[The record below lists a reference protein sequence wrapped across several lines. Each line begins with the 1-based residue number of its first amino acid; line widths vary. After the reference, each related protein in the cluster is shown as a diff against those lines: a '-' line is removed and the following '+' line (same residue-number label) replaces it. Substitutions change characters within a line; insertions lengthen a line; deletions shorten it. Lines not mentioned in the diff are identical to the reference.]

1 MVDETFFD
9 VFPLTWLDGSV
20 KEFATPSTVVL
31 NRTMARTF
39 FGDEPAV
46 GKYLQNGDGTR
57 FRVVGVYED
66 MPANSS
72 IAHQSFINLGEQYLE
87 DEGEWSFSAY
97 LKLRDPKEAKA
108 TQARVTESLL
118 EYFGG
123 NAEDATDEDRD
134 EFRRE
139 FRISNLHKAYFLQ
152 DMYPS
157 VSTVNKSM
165 TITLLA
171 IALLLIVIAIINF
184 INFSF
189 AEIPFRIKSIN
200 TRKVLGASRRSLIR
214 SLLLRAAVL
223 ALVAFG
229 LSCLFLRV
237 VAGTSWASGVAESM
251 TVRDY
256 VAIILPM
263 LGVTLCAAVV
273 AGLAPALYSTSQ
285 PAALVLKGSYAMS
298 FKGKTLRN
306 ALVGLQFVLSFV
318 FILLGLYVDAQLR
331 FMKNKDMGFRQENVL
346 QVGCSQRAGGQL
358 EALKGQLLQNPS
370 ILAVTASD
378 NVIVGESRMSWG
390 RRADDGTQVN
400 MEVLPVADDFI
411 DFFGLQIVDGRDFLP
426 SDTQSESGCFIV
438 NEAFMQRYPQFHVG
452 SYIEGHET
460 MSPIVGVVKDFY
472 SKSLHH
478 GVEPLVLYNWGSDP
492 WRNHGVLYIRV
503 AEGADFK
510 AVSDYVKNTIC
521 SLDPALTPSQLNVRR
536 LGEWIGSLYVVESVL
551 HKLVTIASIVSTVLC
566 GISMALAVL
575 LAEALSPSVS
585 RMLVYPVS
593 VFKAITPG
601 NVLLV
606 LAFVVV
612 LGILAGIVPALLIQR
627 TQPIEI
633 VRGTLRL
640 KTKTVYSKVIII
652 VQNVVTVVMLVC
664 AFTMWLQIRH
674 MISADLG
681 YNTKD
686 ILVVGNG
693 FGQSGALRPMV
704 DRLRAETCVEEVGQ
718 GNGIPLMG
726 TNNLTMEV
734 SEGNWVSFQQIK
746 GDDAYF
752 RILGM
757 R

>member
-1 MVDETFFD
+1 MYWDETYDRKLKGSEQVFRMEQDWSESGRFSVYFKRPLIERVRQMDPNIESVATMASWGNWTLAPEGNPGAGVSLSRAMVDETFFD

-189 AEIPFRIKSIN
+189 AEIPFGIKSIN

-229 LSCLFLRV
+229 LSCLFLRI

-331 FMKNKDMGFRQENVL
+331 FMKNKDMGFRLENVL

-358 EALKGQLLQNPS
+358 LRKLQGLLSKSFGSNNLLDQAEGQSFVSLDGLAGGGILQGALLTDFLAEQVGGTGVGNEAEVDERQDEHGLLVGNDEVSRQSEGEASAGRSAIRTEALFAARRSGRTWRCTRPRSSAPPSRKG
-370 ILAVTASD
+370 AWD
-378 NVIVGESRMSWG
+378 
-390 RRADDGTQVN
+390 RR
-400 MEVLPVADDFI
+400 
-411 DFFGLQIVDGRDFLP
+411 
-426 SDTQSESGCFIV
+426 SGC
-438 NEAFMQRYPQFHVG
+438 
-452 SYIEGHET
+452 
-460 MSPIVGVVKDFY
+460 
-472 SKSLHH
+472 
-478 GVEPLVLYNWGSDP
+478 
-492 WRNHGVLYIRV
+492 
-503 AEGADFK
+503 
-510 AVSDYVKNTIC
+510 
-521 SLDPALTPSQLNVRR
+521 
-536 LGEWIGSLYVVESVL
+536 
-551 HKLVTIASIVSTVLC
+551 
-566 GISMALAVL
+566 
-575 LAEALSPSVS
+575 
-585 RMLVYPVS
+585 
-593 VFKAITPG
+593 
-601 NVLLV
+601 
-606 LAFVVV
+606 
-612 LGILAGIVPALLIQR
+612 
-627 TQPIEI
+627 
-633 VRGTLRL
+633 
-640 KTKTVYSKVIII
+640 
-652 VQNVVTVVMLVC
+652 VVT
-664 AFTMWLQIRH
+664 
-674 MISADLG
+674 G
-681 YNTKD
+681 
-686 ILVVGNG
+686 
-693 FGQSGALRPMV
+693 
-704 DRLRAETCVEEVGQ
+704 
-718 GNGIPLMG
+718 
-726 TNNLTMEV
+726 
-734 SEGNWVSFQQIK
+734 
-746 GDDAYF
+746 
-752 RILGM
+752 
-757 R
+757 